1 MIMHI
6 LKSNAMER
14 CLPAILSGMLLAAC
28 SVDEPPREQLS
39 VSIEPLNFLTRQI
52 AGDDFEINVLVPP
65 AASPETYE
73 PTPAQMKRVANSAAY
88 VEIGLLD
95 FEHKLERSIRENMPG
110 VRIVRTADSVP
121 VLTGEHGHGHDG
133 HGTDPHIWTSPRN
146 LRVMAATL
154 LSQLESMYPD
164 STRYRENY
172 ERFANRMDSLDHA
185 LQAIFADGPRTFVI
199 YHPALSYMARDYGL
213 TQLAIEDEGK
223 EPSGNHVRTLVD
235 EARNAR
241 ISRILYQRQFSRS
254 TVEALASELKAE
266 TVAIDPLGYDI
277 PSNLLF
283 IAHSIAHDQTDRTQ

>member
-28 SVDEPPREQLS
+28 SVAEPPREQLS

-235 EARNAR
+235 
-241 ISRILYQRQFSRS
+241 
-254 TVEALASELKAE
+254 
-266 TVAIDPLGYDI
+266 
-277 PSNLLF
+277 
-283 IAHSIAHDQTDRTQ
+283 

>member
-1 MIMHI
+1 
-6 LKSNAMER
+6 
-14 CLPAILSGMLLAAC
+14 
-28 SVDEPPREQLS
+28 
-39 VSIEPLNFLTRQI
+39 
-52 AGDDFEINVLVPP
+52 
-65 AASPETYE
+65 
-73 PTPAQMKRVANSAAY
+73 MKRVANSAAY
-88 VEIGLLD
+88 IEIGLLD
-95 FEHKLERSIRENMPG
+95 FEHNLERSIRENMSG

-185 LQAIFADGPRTFVI
+185 LQAIFADGPGTFVI

-235 EARNAR
+235 KARNAR

-266 TVAIDPLGYDI
+266 TVSIDPLGYDI